1 MLSSE
6 AVSTETRNLPAA
18 FATAPATAQALPTSP
33 RRRLPVAL
41 LVMGAILLA
50 VVLVTVC
57 APWLAPHDPNLQVLS
72 ARLQPPSAL
81 NPLGADHLGRDV
93 LSRLLY
99 GGRSSLL
106 LSALAVLVT
115 AGVGVAVG
123 VVSGRVGGLFDE
135 VLMRSVDVL
144 LVFPYLVVALVIAA
158 LLDAG
163 FGALLLAL
171 TLTGWTTY
179 ARLARALTLDV
190 LARPFIEAAVAT
202 GVSNRRLLLRHVL
215 PNISGPILATSF
227 LRFGHTL
234 LTIAGLSYLGIGVQP
249 PTPDWGAML
258 AEAQP
263 YMQRAPL
270 LLLAPALAIFVTAL
284 TVTLIGQNLTQ
295 RLDPLQRKV

>member
-1 MLSSE
+1 LIIV
-6 AVSTETRNLPAA
+6 A
-18 FATAPATAQALPTSP
+18 
-33 RRRLPVAL
+33 AL
-41 LVMGAILLA
+41 LLALL
-50 VVLVTVC
+50 LVTVC
-57 APWLAPHDPNLQVLS
+57 APWLAPHEPNQQVLS
-72 ARLQPPSAL
+72 ARLHPPSSL
-81 NPLGADHLGRDV
+81 YPLGADHLGRDL

-99 GGRSSLL
+99 GGQSSLL

-115 AGVGVAVG
+115 GSLGVAIG
-123 VVSGRVGGLFDE
+123 VLAGRIGGLFDE
-135 VLMRSVDVL
+135 VTMRLVDVL
-144 LVFPYLVVALVIAA
+144 IVFPYLVVALVIAA
-158 LLDAG
+158 LLEAS

-171 TLTGWTTY
+171 TVTGWTTY
-179 ARLARALTLDV
+179 ARLARALTMDV
-190 LARPFIEAAVAT
+190 LSRPFIEAAVASGVPT
-202 GVSNRRLLLRHVL
+202 GRLLLRHVL

-284 TVTLIGQNLTQ
+284 SVTLIGQQLTQ
-295 RLDPLQRKV
+295 RLDPLYRR